1 MREVGSVPDGRD
13 YDARRNRL
21 LAAMRAT
28 DLDALAAQVERVV
41 LEQGEVLFEPD
52 QECRSV
58 WFPERCVVS
67 LMVVMAGGQSAEAAS
82 VGLEGMVG
90 AMGVLGGHRTVS
102 RALVTV
108 PGSAIRLPAHALRER
123 FEASP
128 ALRRLC
134 LCHADALLAQVL
146 QLSACAAL
154 HPLEARLCRLLLQL
168 EDRIGSERHLP
179 LTQDFL
185 AGMLG
190 VHRTTVT
197 QAAKAL
203 QRSGTIA
210 YRRGRVSLLDRRPL
224 ERASCECYGAIRD
237 RYERLTPVPGA

>member
-1 MREVGSVPDGRD
+1 MAAEQDDGV
-13 YDARRNRL
+13 RRNHL
-21 LAAMRAT
+21 LAALRER
-28 DLDALAAQVERVV
+28 DLDGLAGQVERVG

-58 WFPERCVVS
+58 WFPERCVIS
-67 LMVVMAGGQSAEAAS
+67 LVVVMAGGQSAEAAS

-90 AMGVLGGHRTVS
+90 AMGVLGGYRTIS

-108 PGSAIRLPAHALRER
+108 PGSALRLPAGVLRTR
-123 FEASP
+123 FEASL

-168 EDRIGSERHLP
+168 EDRIGRERALP

-185 AGMLG
+185 AEMLG

-197 QAAKAL
+197 QAAMAL
-203 QRSGTIA
+203 QRTGVIA
-210 YRRGRVSLLDRRPL
+210 YRRGRVNVRDRTLL
-224 ERASCECYGAIRD
+224 ERGTCECYGAIRG
-237 RYERLTPVPGA
+237 RYERLAEIAGR

>member
-1 MREVGSVPDGRD
+1 MPEGRD
-13 YDARRNRL
+13 DGARRNRL
-21 LAAMRAT
+21 LAAMRAEEF
-28 DLDALAAQVERVV
+28 DGLAAQVERVG
-41 LEQGEVLFEPD
+41 LQQGEVLFEPD

-67 LMVVMAGGQSAEAAS
+67 LMVVMEGGQSAEAAS

-90 AMGVLGGHRTVS
+90 AMGVLGGHRTIS

-108 PGSAIRLPAHALRER
+108 PGSAIRLPAAVLRAR
-123 FEASP
+123 FEASA

-168 EDRIGSERHLP
+168 EDRTGRERDLP

-197 QAAKAL
+197 QAARQL

-210 YRRGRVSLLDRRPL
+210 YRRGRVSVLDRRPL
-224 ERASCECYGAIRD
+224 ERTTCECYAAIRE
-237 RYERLTPVPGA
+237 RYERLTPAPGA

>member
-1 MREVGSVPDGRD
+1 MAAEQDDGV
-13 YDARRNRL
+13 RRNHL
-21 LAAMRAT
+21 LAALRER
-28 DLDALAAQVERVV
+28 DLDGLAAQVERVG

-58 WFPERCVVS
+58 WFPERCVIS
-67 LMVVMAGGQSAEAAS
+67 LVVVMAGGQSAEAAS

-90 AMGVLGGHRTVS
+90 AMGVLGGYRTIS

-108 PGSAIRLPAHALRER
+108 PGSALRLPAGVLRAR
-123 FEASP
+123 FEASL

-154 HPLEARLCRLLLQL
+154 HPLEARLCRVLLQL
-168 EDRIGSERHLP
+168 EDRIGRERALP

-185 AGMLG
+185 AEMLG

-197 QAAKAL
+197 QAAMAL
-203 QRSGTIA
+203 QRAGVIA
-210 YRRGRVSLLDRRPL
+210 YRRGRVNVRDRTLL
-224 ERASCECYGAIRD
+224 ERGTCECYGAIRG
-237 RYERLTPVPGA
+237 RYERLAALAGG